1 MIRPAG
7 AILDF
12 LKRKIMEK
20 ELSFEEA
27 RELVNSFVE
36 LNEAKYSKSYVIGML
51 QAHLTMCLTG
61 VDKED
66 IIKQL
71 TKSINGRYRVTP

>member
-1 MIRPAG
+1 MIRCFRPAG

-27 RELVNSFVE
+27 RELARN
-36 LNEAKYSKSYVIGML
+36 LKYVDPSDRSSYI
-51 QAHLTMCLTG
+51 
-61 VDKED
+61 D
-66 IIKQL
+66 
-71 TKSINGRYRVTP
+71 YY